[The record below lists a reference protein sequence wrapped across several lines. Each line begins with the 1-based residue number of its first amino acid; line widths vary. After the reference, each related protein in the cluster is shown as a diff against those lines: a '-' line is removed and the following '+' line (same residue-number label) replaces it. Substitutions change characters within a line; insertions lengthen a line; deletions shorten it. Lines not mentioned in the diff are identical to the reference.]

1 MPYIFNRR
9 LCGKE
14 IIHRKIYVYI
24 YIYYHGLT
32 PNIFIIKSLLIMEI
46 RQGQWKLLHELRPIT
61 MQDLIDYPRL
71 VFNC

>member
-14 IIHRKIYVYI
+14 IIHRKIYVY
-24 YIYYHGLT
+24 
-32 PNIFIIKSLLIMEI
+32 IFIIKSLLIMEI

-71 VFNC
+71 VFNF